1 MKTLEAEAAASAP
14 HPKSGTEKMTSK
26 DPTRRVSV
34 VRTGHVK
41 IRPDHVS
48 STWRPTYLWL
58 LTSRHWT
65 GPRPINAYVIEHRNG
80 LVLFDTG
87 QDRACDT
94 EQDYFIGGL
103 PELGQADIV
112 VNLRRLPSRPIGP
125 HDRRRRL
132 QPARHRREANTMT
145 SDYEAAT
152 TIASRRS

>member
-1 MKTLEAEAAASAP
+1 
-14 HPKSGTEKMTSK
+14 MTSK

-58 LTSRHWT
+58 L
-65 GPRPINAYVIEHRNG
+65 
-80 LVLFDTG
+80 
-87 QDRACDT
+87 T